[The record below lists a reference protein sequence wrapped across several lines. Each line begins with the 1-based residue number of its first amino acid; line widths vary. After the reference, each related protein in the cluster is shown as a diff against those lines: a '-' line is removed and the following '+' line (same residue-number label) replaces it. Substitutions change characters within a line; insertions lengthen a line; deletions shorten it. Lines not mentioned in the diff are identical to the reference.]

1 MDPPRTTSVKPART
15 VLVVEDDPLVRSV
28 AVNHLQ
34 NCGLSVI
41 EAATGEEAVA
51 LIRNDPRVAAV
62 FSDIQ
67 MPGSI
72 DGIGLA
78 RWLARERPT
87 VKVLL
92 TSGRMGSEG
101 LDWPLVA
108 KPYRLDELEHEVRSL
123 LDSSLP

>member
-1 MDPPRTTSVKPART
+1 
-15 VLVVEDDPLVRSV
+15 
-28 AVNHLQ
+28 
-34 NCGLSVI
+34 
-41 EAATGEEAVA
+41 
-51 LIRNDPRVAAV
+51 LIRNELRVAAV

-92 TSGRMGSEG
+92 TSGRMGSRG
-101 LDWPLVA
+101 LDWPFIA
-108 KPYRLDELEHEVRSL
+108 KPYRLDELERELRIL
-123 LDSSLP
+123 LDSCPPK